1 MFIKVELFLIIK
13 DVDNDWQV
21 IPMDKIEDFGVHLN
35 EYYSL
40 DVSFFKNSLDT
51 SIIDALWNKF
61 WINTIT

>member
-1 MFIKVELFLIIK
+1 
-13 DVDNDWQV
+13 
-21 IPMDKIEDFGVHLN
+21 MDKIEDFGVHLN